1 MAGRPKIYDEEQVL
15 DKAIAVFWEK
25 GYENASADDLL
36 EAMGIGKGSFYNAF
50 KGGKQELFEKSVKR
64 VGNHYLKEFKQ
75 AVRDSNEPMNE
86 IREFFFAVADS
97 KTQFGRFGCYFVNAV
112 LQVEDENLKCVAANQ
127 LNVVKGIFMEAI
139 DREKKAG
146 KLKTKV
152 STEMLGLHL
161 QNLWAGINVI
171 RGVVTS
177 QEALRKVIEMNLELL
192 K

>member
-1 MAGRPKIYDEEQVL
+1 ML

-36 EAMGIGKGSFYNAF
+36 GAMGIGKGSFYNAF

-97 KTQFGRFGCYFVNAV
+97 KTQFGKFGCYFVNAV

-139 DREKKAG
+139 DREKKSG

-152 STEMLGLHL
+152 ATEMLGLHL